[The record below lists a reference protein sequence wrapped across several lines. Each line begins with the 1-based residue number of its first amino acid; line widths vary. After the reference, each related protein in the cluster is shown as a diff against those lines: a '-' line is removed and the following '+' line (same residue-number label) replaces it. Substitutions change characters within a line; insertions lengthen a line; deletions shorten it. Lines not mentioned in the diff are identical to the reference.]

1 MFRFAI
7 ERPVIL
13 TVGILILT
21 LFGVLSIF
29 NVPVQMI
36 PDLDARV
43 ISIRTSW
50 PGATP
55 QDVEKEI
62 LIDQEKYLGASRGW
76 SAWCRPRR
84 PARPR

>member
-7 ERPVIL
+7 ERPIIL

-21 LFGVLSIF
+21 LAGVLSIF

-43 ISIRTSW
+43 VSIRTAW

-55 QDVEKEI
+55 QDVEKRTKSE
-62 LIDQEKYLGASRGW
+62 LFRVGW
-76 SAWCRPRR
+76 PHG
-84 PARPR
+84 